1 MRCAS
6 LLLGLIV
13 PLTACDP
20 SECPECLEA
29 PDCATGRCIPRCG
42 TATLKART
50 TFDDYEAAT
59 ISFRHAT
66 VAEDGQVNND
76 WDLLFGNDQDSDR
89 DQFTV
94 NMVTDDRSFIV
105 DLGQLPSICDVPATV
120 DLASFPRGACG
131 AHDDI
136 PVVLDHLYLIR
147 NRDSDQSQYAVI
159 QVLAHVRN
167 RAVTI
172 RWYRSPDSDRFV
184 PPGACRQP

>member
-1 MRCAS
+1 M
-6 LLLGLIV
+6 
-13 PLTACDP
+13 TACDP

-105 DLGQLPSICDVPATV
+105 DLGQLPSICDVPGCGMQVSPSSSSPPHRLESNKATPTSEQV
-120 DLASFPRGACG
+120 KVVFPG
-131 AHDDI
+131 
-136 PVVLDHLYLIR
+136 
-147 NRDSDQSQYAVI
+147 VI
-159 QVLAHVRN
+159 QSVAN
-167 RAVTI
+167 SQISI
-172 RWYRSPDSDRFV
+172 RSE
-184 PPGACRQP
+184 PP